1 MANITMATETA
12 GKPAAPRSK
21 AGAAKGARALGSV
34 ASAAREKLR
43 VRERQ
48 TAMLV
53 GQIAAQLEDKQPGRI
68 FAVKLTCTRY
78 KSTGTIVF
86 NQRRVRASLNE
97 HGTGDDCDDDDS
109 DGEDGGTE
117 LSSGPPA
124 PKVAVPKPVVAAK
137 AAAAGAVDTVK
148 QRGGRDVAG
157 SSAGWQQPRRPA
169 RQQPQDKPKTV
180 QKSDRNAISARGS
193 GKLDPG
199 QRTTLAKSISSIS
212 KEVCPSSA
220 FTVTRHLPIDG
231 EPLEVQML
239 PTCMAAEALRHD
251 ATASGA
257 CFKRCF
263 LTGNGAELREM
274 LAPIK
279 PTSYFRS
286 GDASDDVD
294 MGFDLFDQ
302 QQ

>member
-1 MANITMATETA
+1 MATETA

-117 LSSGPPA
+117 LRALGRLL
-124 PKVAVPKPVVAAK
+124 
-137 AAAAGAVDTVK
+137 
-148 QRGGRDVAG
+148 QRLLSR
-157 SSAGWQQPRRPA
+157 SLLWRRK
-169 RQQPQDKPKTV
+169 RQQQ
-180 QKSDRNAISARGS
+180 ARWI
-193 GKLDPG
+193 
-199 QRTTLAKSISSIS
+199 R
-212 KEVCPSSA
+212 
-220 FTVTRHLPIDG
+220 
-231 EPLEVQML
+231 
-239 PTCMAAEALRHD
+239 
-251 ATASGA
+251 
-257 CFKRCF
+257 
-263 LTGNGAELREM
+263 
-274 LAPIK
+274 
-279 PTSYFRS
+279 
-286 GDASDDVD
+286 
-294 MGFDLFDQ
+294 
-302 QQ
+302 